1 MGLWVS
7 EMKKNMNVEKE
18 SLLASV
24 KPSKAII
31 DMAVPATLA
40 LLAKAVYNI
49 VDTAYIGM
57 LNSDTALAAVGVTLP
72 LLLIMVSIENI
83 FAAGAGVLAGRQ
95 LGEHDKEGANRT
107 VTTIVGFSM
116 VVGIGLCIVGIL
128 FEDVLLRAFG
138 ASEVVLPQAKDY
150 AFWMFIAALFNLPAQ
165 SLNCAA
171 RAESSVKISS
181 VAVITGAVLNVILDP
196 IFMFSWGLNMGVEG
210 ASLATTISQ
219 CVTFLILLIF
229 YMGGFSVIKIKP
241 KYFKLSAKFI
251 WDVVSIGIPTAVIQ
265 ICLAVATSLT
275 NIAAKTLPDADLIIA
290 AYGVV
295 QRLILIGCYVIM
307 GFMQGYQ
314 PVASYAFGAKNE
326 ERFNESAKFAFK
338 GSLLLT
344 IVVAVIYIAL
354 AKPLILLFNRNPLV
368 VEYGKWLLISQVILY
383 PAFGICYMMTITF
396 QTIGASKMGL
406 FLSLIRQCLFYVP
419 FILSLPGIMGVK
431 GIYFSQPA
439 ADILTIIVCIV
450 LIKPM
455 KRDIIK
461 NMKLDEKYN

>member
-1 MGLWVS
+1 
-7 EMKKNMNVEKE
+7 
-18 SLLASV
+18 
-24 KPSKAII
+24 
-31 DMAVPATLA
+31 
-40 LLAKAVYNI
+40 
-49 VDTAYIGM
+49 
-57 LNSDTALAAVGVTLP
+57 
-72 LLLIMVSIENI
+72 
-83 FAAGAGVLAGRQ
+83 
-95 LGEHDKEGANRT
+95 
-107 VTTIVGFSM
+107 M

-138 ASEVVLPQAKDY
+138 ASEAVLPQAKDY

-314 PVASYAFGAKNE
+314 PVASYAFGPKNE

-461 NMKLDEKYN
+461 NMKLDAKYN